1 MSEHSLPPELERRI
15 AELEKVENQGS
26 GFTGADWLLLL
37 LTGVIGPVL
46 LLLWGWN

>member
-1 MSEHSLPPELERRI
+1 MSENTFPPELERRI
-15 AELEKVENQGS
+15 SELEKKENQGA
-26 GFTGADWLLLL
+26 GFTGMDWVLLL